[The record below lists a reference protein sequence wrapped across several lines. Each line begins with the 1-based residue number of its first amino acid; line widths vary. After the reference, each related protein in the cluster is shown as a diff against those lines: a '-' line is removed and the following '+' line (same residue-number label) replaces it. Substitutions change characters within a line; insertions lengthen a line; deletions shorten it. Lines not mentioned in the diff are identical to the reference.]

1 MVTTPTLITLTL
13 ESIRPSID
21 IPFYWDVLETQNPGY
36 GTYIN
41 DTYIAPGLMTMVR
54 SNPDPLTSLSVM
66 TWPTGESHA
75 MFSADP
81 CFLDNDNK
89 RQAYNNSVKILAVIY

>member
-1 MVTTPTLITLTL
+1 MVITL
-13 ESIRPSID
+13 ESTRPSID

-54 SNPDPLTSLSVM
+54 SNPDPLTALTVM
-66 TWPTGESHA
+66 TWLTEDA
-75 MFSADP
+75 YVMFLADP
-81 CFLDNDNK
+81 RFLDNDIK
-89 RQAYNNSVKILAVIY
+89 RRAYNNSVKIRADIY